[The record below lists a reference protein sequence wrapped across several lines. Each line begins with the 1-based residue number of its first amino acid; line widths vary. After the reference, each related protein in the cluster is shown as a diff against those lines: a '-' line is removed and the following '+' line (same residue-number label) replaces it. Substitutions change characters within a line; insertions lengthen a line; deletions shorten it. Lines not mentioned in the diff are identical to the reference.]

1 MSTTL
6 SGSVTSVRG
15 ENTGSIS
22 VTVTG
27 GLTGSVYPIIAL
39 TGSIDPN
46 YPYTGS
52 L

>member
-6 SGSVTSVRG
+6 SGSVGIG
-15 ENTGSIS
+15 ENTISI
-22 VTVTG
+22 TVTG
-27 GLTGSVYPIIAL
+27 GTIVLPTSLSLP

-52 L
+52 I